1 MLEASR
7 DLAFKLLLDERVSI
21 DDQQLIPS
29 RSTNAHV
36 AFHSN
41 NQAMDA
47 EDSDCSL
54 TAKIEGGPKV
64 FSAIFHTSNAIKLS
78 DTPTLNCSQQV
89 PSPSS

>member
-7 DLAFKLLLDERVSI
+7 DLAFKLLLEERVSI

-41 NQAMDA
+41 NQALDA

-54 TAKIEGGPKV
+54 TAKIEGGPEK
-64 FSAIFHTSNAIKLS
+64 SLA
-78 DTPTLNCSQQV
+78 Q
-89 PSPSS
+89 SSTRPMP